1 MHAFHQFLKI
11 FKTVGYALLELSQRR
26 GVVLLFRLK
35 VYILIA
41 DDYEFSHFIKH
52 SSMLLL
58 PTVSKLQYH
67 NNETIKNSLK
77 FSYKGSGD
85 IRSLETFRSRYKC
98 TK

>member
-1 MHAFHQFLKI
+1 MHFKNFHREE
-11 FKTVGYALLELSQRR
+11 VLSYS
-26 GVVLLFRLK
+26 LRLK

-52 SSMLLL
+52 SSMPLL
-58 PTVSKLQYH
+58 PTFSKVQYH

-85 IRSLETFRSRYKC
+85 TFQIPSVINTQSKG
-98 TK
+98 